1 MIQLFPPTDDSGAE
15 PGAEMS
21 IDDVAP
27 IDESELDELVHSLG
41 IVVGERLNEFRTAI
55 DLTVADLAETAGV
68 SKGMLSKIEN
78 NQASPSLQTLA
89 KLSKAL
95 HVPITAFF
103 RGLDETHDALHVK
116 ANQGFDVSRSTLD
129 DEWGMQLVGIMRGQ
143 HQRMEPVIVSID
155 QPVKQFP
162 LYQHPGTELLYV
174 IEGTIE
180 YGYGASKYILRP
192 GDTLQFHGEVSH
204 GPTRLIDLP
213 VKYLSVKAYG
223 DVRGPRSADP
233 TDDDL

>member
-1 MIQLFPPTDDSGAE
+1 
-15 PGAEMS
+15 
-21 IDDVAP
+21 
-27 IDESELDELVHSLG
+27 
-41 IVVGERLNEFRTAI
+41 
-55 DLTVADLAETAGV
+55 
-68 SKGMLSKIEN
+68 
-78 NQASPSLQTLA
+78 
-89 KLSKAL
+89 
-95 HVPITAFF
+95 
-103 RGLDETHDALHVK
+103 
-116 ANQGFDVSRSTLD
+116 
-129 DEWGMQLVGIMRGQ
+129 MQLVGIMRGQ

-223 DVRGPRSADP
+223 DVRGPRSGDP